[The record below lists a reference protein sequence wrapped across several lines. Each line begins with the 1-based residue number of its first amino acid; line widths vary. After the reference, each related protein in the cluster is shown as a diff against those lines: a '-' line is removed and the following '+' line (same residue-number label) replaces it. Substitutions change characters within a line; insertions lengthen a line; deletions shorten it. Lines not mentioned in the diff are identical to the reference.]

1 MNTIRRLLKSPWW
14 CLHFHGKFQTGYAVG
29 FKAHSF
35 CEKCR
40 RWRKIGTTKTL
51 PMMNGIAPET
61 IRALR
66 EEKASSSGFYGSI
79 GEEGYRR
86 YEE

>member
-1 MNTIRRLLKSPWW
+1 
-14 CLHFHGKFQTGYAVG
+14 
-29 FKAHSF
+29 
-35 CEKCR
+35 
-40 RWRKIGTTKTL
+40 
-51 PMMNGIAPET
+51 MMNGIAPET